1 MSWSTKRILTVLAL
15 IVAAA
20 WFSGLREI
28 ANDHLTDLPPGYR
41 GQIDELDRILDQGRA
56 MSYTQAALRSQFG
69 KLHAAP
75 LKAEENLKPV
85 SVQVGE
91 QSKFWVSDGV
101 SGENYQV
108 TATLRFAGEQTLMYV
123 DNQIEIDLQALEQAA
138 RDFETS
144 IYPQTRAL
152 FGAEASH
159 ELDGDSR
166 LAILHTPLS
175 SAGGYYSHA
184 DSELLEVNRFSNQR
198 EMFVIGSNSYLPGE
212 DEYLMILAHE
222 FQHMIHAN
230 QQPDSPA
237 WFNEGLSMLAQD
249 LNGYVDDDLAMIY
262 LANPD
267 ISLTD
272 WSYNA
277 SETGEH
283 YGAAQLF
290 LRYFY
295 QQYGGVEILSELIRA
310 GAGSDP
316 QVFSDLAAETRPDV
330 GSFIDLVV
338 DWAVA
343 NLVDDASIGDGRYSY
358 DGLPGYVT
366 MTEIPSSRFSGRV
379 NQLGVDYLGVMEGP
393 ILFEF
398 DGEDVIALTGAHPK
412 QGDWMWWSGRG
423 DARVSTLTRA
433 FDLVEVQAAT
443 LQFST
448 WYEIEHHFDYAYV
461 TVSIDGGQTWQ
472 TLRGQQTSTEDP
484 QGSNLGNGLTGVSGR
499 PGAAPEQGVRARW
512 VKERMDLTPYA
523 GRQILLRFWMVTD
536 PAYNAQGFLL
546 DDIHI
551 QEIGY
556 YDGGETGEGGW
567 QSQGFVLTTGGIP
580 QEWALRLVVENDAG
594 LEVHN
599 IELDPQNQARIELD
613 PGERGVLV
621 VIGASPLTDEPAYY
635 RITTGS
641 P

>member
-1 MSWSTKRILTVLAL
+1 LTVLAL

-20 WFSGLREI
+20 WFSGLRET
-28 ANDHLTDLPPGYR
+28 ANDHLSGLPPTYR
-41 GQIDELDRILDQGRA
+41 GQVDELDRILIQGQT
-56 MSYTQAALRSQFG
+56 MSYTPAALRSQFG
-69 KLHAAP
+69 RLHAAP
-75 LKAEENLKPV
+75 LKAEVSLKPD
-85 SVQVGE
+85 SAQIGE
-91 QSKFWVSDGV
+91 QTTFWVIDGV

-108 TATLRFAGEQTLMYV
+108 TATLHFAGEQTLMYV

-144 IYPQTRAL
+144 IYPRTRAL
-152 FGAEASH
+152 FGPEASPG
-159 ELDGDSR
+159 LDGDSR

-175 SAGGYYSHA
+175 SAGGYYSQA

-198 EMFVIGSNSYLPGE
+198 EMFVIGSNSYLPGDE
-212 DEYLMILAHE
+212 EYLMILAHE

-249 LNGYVDDDLAMIY
+249 LNGYLDDDLALIY
-262 LANPD
+262 LAKPD

-272 WSYNA
+272 WSHNA

-316 QVFSDLAAETRPDV
+316 QVFSDLAVEIRPNV

-343 NLVDDASIGDGRYSY
+343 NLVDDASIGDGRYAY
-358 DGLPGYVT
+358 DGLPGYVS
-366 MTEIPSSRFSGRV
+366 MTEIPGRRFTSRV

-393 ILFEF
+393 IRLEF
-398 DGEDVIALTGAHPK
+398 DGEDVVALTGAHPK

-433 FDLVEVQAAT
+433 FDLREVQAVT

-461 TVSIDGGQTWQ
+461 TVSIDGGHTWQ
-472 TLRGQQTSTEDP
+472 TLPGQQTSTEDP
-484 QGSNLGNGLTGVSGR
+484 QGSNLGYGLTGVSGR
-499 PGAAPEQGVRARW
+499 PGAAPEQGIRARW

-523 GRQILLRFWMVTD
+523 GQKILLRFWMVTD
-536 PAYNAQGFLL
+536 PAYNAQGLLL

-551 QEIGY
+551 PQIGY
-556 YDGGETGEGGW
+556 YDGGEAGEGGW

-580 QEWALRLVVENDAG
+580 QEWALRLVVEAG
-594 LEVHN
+594 DEIEVHPVSLDVQN
-599 IELDPQNQARIELD
+599 RAKLELAV
-613 PGERGVLV
+613 GERGVLV
-621 VIGASPLTDEPAYY
+621 VIGATSMTDEPALYQV
-635 RITTGS
+635 RSIK